1 MSKSRNR
8 RRPPSAGATSPD
20 KDKSR
25 RSLPR
30 GAAERLILEHSDQIL
45 PGDALLVLLK
55 GTALAKHLTQR
66 CRNVCWKIFTF
77 EHLFLTSLVDS
88 LSEVEAGG
96 HQDADI
102 ELFCMPDLPDG
113 AFDTVVLPTDSRAS
127 SELTR
132 DVLQTIAAQLKPN
145 GRLVVSTNNARDHWL
160 HKHLLAT
167 FGRIT
172 VFKDK
177 QGICYVARKRETA
190 AKVKDF
196 RCEFAFRANMD
207 GPDDTPESLE
217 TKAPPANASDS
228 KSASDTGSAR
238 LIRCF
243 SRPGV
248 FSHRKIDA
256 GARALIRSLSLL
268 DAPTSKKS
276 KKPRSPE
283 RILEMGCG
291 CGAVATA
298 TALEYPN
305 AEVLAVDSHARAI
318 QSTEATAALNNANNV
333 SVLLTA
339 NGNVPGA
346 GSWDLFL
353 CNPPYYSDFR
363 ISELFLQSAVEAL
376 TFGGRIHLVTK
387 LTDWHQNRMIEI
399 FANATVHRFGDYDVI
414 VSTLRR

>member
-1 MSKSRNR
+1 MSKSRKR
-8 RRPPSAGATSPD
+8 RRPPSVGATD

-25 RSLPR
+25 PSLPR

-66 CRNVCWKIFTF
+66 CLNVRWKIFTF

-88 LSEVEAGG
+88 LSELEAVGDD
-96 HQDADI
+96 DAEI

-113 AFDTVVLPTDSRAS
+113 TFDTVVLPTDSRAS

-132 DVLQTIAAQLKPN
+132 DVLQAIAARLKPN
-145 GRLVVSTNNARDHWL
+145 GRLIVSTNNARDHWL
-160 HKHLLAT
+160 HKHLQAT

-177 QGICYVARKRETA
+177 QGICYVARRRESP
-190 AKVKDF
+190 AKAKEFD
-196 RCEFAFRANMD
+196 CEFAFRANLN
-207 GPDDTPESLE
+207 GPDDVSESSE
-217 TKAPPANASDS
+217 TNFVAGTASKLSTTAPADA
-228 KSASDTGSAR
+228 AR
-238 LIRCF
+238 LIRCV

-268 DAPTSKKS
+268 GRQKSKKS
-276 KKPRSPE
+276 KKPRLPE
-283 RILEMGCG
+283 RIVEMGCG

-305 AEVLAVDSHARAI
+305 AKVLAVDSHARAV
-318 QSTEATAALNNANNV
+318 QSTEATAALNEASNV

-339 NGNVPGA
+339 DGNVPGA
-346 GSWDLFL
+346 GTWDLFL

-363 ISELFLQSAVEAL
+363 ISELFLQSAVEAV
-376 TFGGRIHLVTK
+376 TFGGQIHLVTK

-399 FANATVHRFGDYDVI
+399 FANAAVHRFGGYDVI
-414 VSTLRR
+414 VSTLRS

>member
-8 RRPPSAGATSPD
+8 RRPPSGGASRPD
-20 KDKSR
+20 KDKPR
-25 RSLPR
+25 RSPPR

-45 PGDALLVLLK
+45 PRNALLVLLK
-55 GTALAKHLTQR
+55 GTAVATHLTQR
-66 CRNVCWKIFTF
+66 CPNVGWKIFTF

-88 LSEVEAGG
+88 LSEVDAVGD
-96 HQDADI
+96 HDADI

-113 AFDTVVLPTDSRAS
+113 EFDTVILPTDSRAS

-132 DVLQTIAAQLKPN
+132 DVLQAIAARLKPH
-145 GRLVVSTNNARDHWL
+145 GRLIVSTNNARDHWL
-160 HKHLLAT
+160 HKHLQAT

-177 QGICYVARKRETA
+177 QGICYIARQRESTA
-190 AKVKDF
+190 KAKDF
-196 RCEFAFRANMD
+196 RCEFAFRANMT
-207 GPDDTPESLE
+207 GPDEISEVSEMSSVSSTASESSITAPEG
-217 TKAPPANASDS
+217 T
-228 KSASDTGSAR
+228 AR
-238 LIRCF
+238 LIRCV

-268 DAPTSKKS
+268 NGQKSKKS
-276 KKPRSPE
+276 KKSRPPE
-283 RILEMGCG
+283 RIVEMGCG

-305 AEVLAVDSHARAI
+305 AEVLAVDSHARAV
-318 QSTEATAALNNANNV
+318 QSTEATASLNEANNV

-339 NGNVPGA
+339 DGNIPNA
-346 GSWDLFL
+346 GTWDLFL

-363 ISELFLQSAVEAL
+363 ISEFFLQSAVQAL
-376 TFGGRIHLVTK
+376 TFGGKIHLVTK

-399 FANATVHRFGDYDVI
+399 FANATVYRFGEYDVI
-414 VSTLRR
+414 VSMLR